1 MNSNDQQFTL
11 NDLLEIRN
19 HSGNEGEETETK
31 KITTTVSKS
40 TVGLGV
46 TEGASGKDCASN
58 EQRAPTVQGT
68 RRMLAFNEIL
78 KEEKRSLSRHTS
90 VLDLFK

>member
-1 MNSNDQQFTL
+1 MTITQIRTDDAEDDFEVMNSNAQELTL

-40 TVGLGV
+40 TVGLGD
-46 TEGASGKDCASN
+46 TEGA
-58 EQRAPTVQGT
+58 
-68 RRMLAFNEIL
+68 
-78 KEEKRSLSRHTS
+78 
-90 VLDLFK
+90 